1 MHETQP
7 MNDATLFEPHR
18 RFLRGLA
25 YRMLGSV
32 SEAEDVVQDTW
43 LRWCDADVASV
54 IEPRAF
60 LAQIATRLCLDR
72 IKSAQRQREQYV
84 GVWLPEPLVETV
96 DQLTEPAPPAE
107 AALELAQDV
116 SLAFLLMLQRL
127 SPLERAVFLLHEVF
141 DWSFDEVAQAL
152 GRSNAACRQL
162 ASRARSQVKLDAAR
176 PSAQAVDP
184 QLEQQQQALSAAFA
198 MALRGGNIAEL
209 AQTLASDVVFMS
221 DGGGRVNAVP
231 KPVQGADRVAKMLV
245 GFARL
250 WEREGAVTAIPA
262 RINGHLGAMLFDAQG
277 QIVQTI
283 ALAFNANAQIESIY
297 VVRNPDKLRHI
308 GARTAAGINPPASS

>member
-1 MHETQP
+1 
-7 MNDATLFEPHR
+7 MNDATTFEPHR

-43 LRWCDADVASV
+43 LRWSDADAASV
-54 IEPRAF
+54 NEPRAF

-72 IKSAQRQREQYV
+72 IKSAQRQREHYV
-84 GVWLPEPLVETV
+84 GVWLPEPLVETF
-96 DQLTEPAPPAE
+96 DQLAEPAPPAE

-176 PSAQAVDP
+176 PCAKTADP
-184 QLEQQQQALSAAFA
+184 QQARQQEQSQQALSAAFA
-198 MALRGGNIAEL
+198 MALSQGDIAGL
-209 AQTLASDVVFMS
+209 AQTLARDVVFMS
-221 DGGGRVNAVP
+221 DGGGRVNAAP
-231 KPVQGADRVAKMLV
+231 RPEKGAERVARMLV
-245 GFARL
+245 GFAKL
-250 WEREGAVTAIPA
+250 WGREGGGTVIPA

-277 QIVQTI
+277 QIVQTV
-283 ALAFNANAQIESIY
+283 ALAFNADAQIESIY

-308 GARTAAGINPPASS
+308 GAHTGAGVSPPASS

>member
-1 MHETQP
+1 
-7 MNDATLFEPHR
+7 MNDATTFEPHR

-43 LRWCDADVASV
+43 LRWCDADIASV
-54 IEPRAF
+54 HEPRAF

-72 IKSAQRQREQYV
+72 IKSAQRQREHYV
-84 GVWLPEPLVETV
+84 GVWLPEPLVETF

-176 PSAQAVDP
+176 PSAQAADP
-184 QLEQQQQALSAAFA
+184 QREQKQQALSAAFA

-221 DGGGRVNAVP
+221 DGGGRVSAVP
-231 KPVQGADRVAKMLV
+231 KPVQGADRVAKMLM

-250 WEREGAVTAIPA
+250 WEREGGVTAIPA

-277 QIVQTI
+277 QVVQTI
-283 ALAFNANAQIESIY
+283 ALVFNAAAQIESIY

-308 GARTAAGINPPASS
+308 GARTSAGINRPASS

>member
-1 MHETQP
+1 MT
-7 MNDATLFEPHR
+7 DTADFEPHR

-43 LRWCDADVASV
+43 LRWRDADTANVH
-54 IEPRAF
+54 EPRAF

-84 GVWLPEPLVETV
+84 GVWLPEPLVETF
-96 DQLTEPAPPAE
+96 DQIAEPAPPAE

-162 ASRARSQVKLDAAR
+162 AARARSQVKLDTTR
-176 PSAQAVDP
+176 PAAQATDP
-184 QLEQQQQALSAAFA
+184 QHAQRQQALSAAFA
-198 MALRGGNIAEL
+198 MALRGGDIAQL

-221 DGGGRVNAVP
+221 DGGGRVSAVP
-231 KPVQGADRVAKMLV
+231 KPVQGADRVAKMLL
-245 GFARL
+245 GFAKL
-250 WEREGAVTAIPA
+250 WEREGGVTVIPA
-262 RINGHLGAMLFDAQG
+262 RINGHMGAMLFDNQG
-277 QIVQTI
+277 CIVQTV
-283 ALAFNANAQIESIY
+283 ALAFNADALIESIY
-297 VVRNPDKLRHI
+297 VVRNPDKLRHV
-308 GARTAAGINPPASS
+308 AASHTAAAINPA

>member
-1 MHETQP
+1 
-7 MNDATLFEPHR
+7 MNDATNFEPHR

-43 LRWCDADVASV
+43 LRWRDADAARVN
-54 IEPRAF
+54 EPRAF

-84 GVWLPEPLVETV
+84 GVWLPEPMIETF
-96 DQLTEPAPPAE
+96 DQIAEPAPPAE

-141 DWSFDEVAQAL
+141 DWSFDEVALAL
-152 GRSNAACRQL
+152 DRSNAACRQL
-162 ASRARSQVKLDAAR
+162 ASRARSQIKLDAAR
-176 PSAQAVDP
+176 PSAQPADP
-184 QLEQQQQALSAAFA
+184 QQAHRQQALSAAFA
-198 MALRGGNIAEL
+198 TALSKGDIAGL
-209 AQTLASDVVFMS
+209 AQTLARDVVFMS
-221 DGGGRVNAVP
+221 DGGGRVNAAP
-231 KPVQGADRVAKMLV
+231 RPEKGAERVAKMLV
-245 GFARL
+245 GFAKL
-250 WEREGAVTAIPA
+250 WSRDGGGTVIPA

-277 QIVQTI
+277 QIVQTV
-283 ALAFNANAQIESIY
+283 ALAFNADAQIESIY
-297 VVRNPDKLRHI
+297 VVRNPDKLKHI
-308 GARTAAGINPPASS
+308 GARTAAGISPPASS